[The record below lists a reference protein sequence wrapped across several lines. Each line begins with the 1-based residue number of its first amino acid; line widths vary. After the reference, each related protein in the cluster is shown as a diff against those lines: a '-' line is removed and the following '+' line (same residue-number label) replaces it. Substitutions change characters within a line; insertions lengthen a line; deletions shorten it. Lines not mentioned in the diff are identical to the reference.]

1 MSFTEP
7 SKKELDFLAILLRLG
22 GRPSLE
28 KVELKSNGKGIE
40 LYVFLEEWKTLI
52 KVQSDGNDKR
62 VIIDVKETRIRFLED
77 LWLPNMYII
86 KRQQKKIEK

>member
-62 VIIDVKETRIRFLED
+62 VIIDVKETRRILSANGID
-77 LWLPNMYII
+77 LIDHHSQLSRRWP
-86 KRQQKKIEK
+86 R